1 MTRVALLDDY
11 QDVALQMADWQSLP
25 ADVEVQAFR
34 DHLSDE
40 NALAERLKDINI
52 IMAMRERTPFQ
63 RSLLERLPNLK
74 LLITAGMRNASIDVA
89 AASDCG
95 VMVCGTEGLGYP
107 TAELTWGLILSLMRR
122 IPREDQATRDGQWQV
137 TTGLGLQGKT
147 LGLMGLGRLGS
158 QVAEVGKAFKMNL
171 IAWSQN
177 LTAER
182 AAAYGAKLVSKDDL
196 MSQSDILSVHL
207 ILSERSRG
215 LIGACELGL
224 MKPTAYL
231 VNTSRGPIV
240 DETALIQAL
249 ENGTIAGAGLDV
261 FDVEPLPLDHPLRRL
276 DNIVITPHLGYVT
289 DETYRVFYGD
299 ALEDI
304 RAFLKG
310 QPVRVLNPSS

>member
-25 ADVEVQAFR
+25 ADVDVQVFR

-40 NALAERLKDINI
+40 DALVERLQDMDI

-74 LLITAGMRNASIDVA
+74 LLITAAMRNASIDLQ

-95 VMVCGTEGLGYP
+95 VIVCGTEGLGYP

-122 IPREDQATRDGQWQV
+122 IPREDQATRNGQWQV

-158 QVAEVGKAFKMNL
+158 QVAAVGKAFQMNV

-182 AAAYGAKLVSKDDL
+182 AAEHGATLVSKDGL
-196 MSQSDILSVHL
+196 IAQSDILSIHL
-207 ILSERSRG
+207 ILSDRTRG
-215 LIGACELGL
+215 LIGARELIA
-224 MKPTAYL
+224 MKSTAYL

-240 DETALIQAL
+240 DEPALIYAL
-249 ENGTIAGAGLDV
+249 ENGSIAGAGLDV
-261 FDVEPLPLDHPLRRL
+261 FDVEPLPLDHPFRRL
-276 DNIVITPHLGYVT
+276 ENIVITPHIGYVT

-304 RAFLKG
+304 QAFLKG
-310 QPVRVLNPSS
+310 KPVRVLNPAS